1 MILVDVNLLLYA
13 IDEDAPHHRAARRW
27 WEETLSGTRPVGL
40 AWVVLLA
47 FVRLTTRQGIL
58 VRPLP
63 PDQALAF
70 VEEWLDHPL
79 VEAVSP
85 GRGHWRILRSLL
97 AAAGTAGNLTT
108 DAHLA
113 ALALE
118 QGAEV
123 YSADHDFAR
132 FAGVTQVDPLSAAE

>member
-40 AWVVLLA
+40 AWIVLLA
-47 FVRLTTRQGIL
+47 FARLTTRRGIL

-70 VEEWLDHPL
+70 VEEWLEHPL

-85 GRGHWRILRSLL
+85 GPGHWRILRSLL

-118 QGAEV
+118 RGAQV

-132 FAGVTQVDPLSAAE
+132 FAGVSHVDPLSAQE

>member
-1 MILVDVNLLLYA
+1 VILVDVNLLLYA
-13 IDEDAPHHRAARRW
+13 IDQDAPHHRAAHRW
-27 WEETLSGTRPVGL
+27 WEATLSGTCPVGL

-63 PDQALAF
+63 PDEAVAF
-70 VEEWLDHPL
+70 VDEWLDHPL
-79 VEAVSP
+79 VEVVSP
-85 GRGHWRILRSLL
+85 GPGHWRILKSLL
-97 AAAGTAGNLTT
+97 SAPGTAGNLTT

-118 QGAEV
+118 RGAKV

-132 FAGVTQVDPLSAAE
+132 FAGVTHVDPLVTRE